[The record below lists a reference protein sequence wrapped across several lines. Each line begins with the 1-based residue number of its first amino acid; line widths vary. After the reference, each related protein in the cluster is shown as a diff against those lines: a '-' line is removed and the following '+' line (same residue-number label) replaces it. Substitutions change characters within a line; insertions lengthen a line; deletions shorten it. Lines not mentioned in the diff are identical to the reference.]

1 MSGFY
6 DHMGGCGF
14 GSSPCCNCESE
25 PQNWERHGMFC
36 SQECRDEYNGEGEF
50 AED

>member
-1 MSGFY
+1 MASDFY

-14 GSSPCCNCESE
+14 GSRPCANCESE
-25 PQNWERHGMFC
+25 PVDPEFGYTC
-36 SQECRDEYNGEGEF
+36 SQDCWDEYNGEGEY

>member
-1 MSGFY
+1 MASDFY

-14 GSSPCCNCESE
+14 GSRPCANCESE
-25 PQNWERHGMFC
+25 PQSYGIFC
-36 SQECRDEYNGEGEF
+36 SRECWDEYNGEGEY